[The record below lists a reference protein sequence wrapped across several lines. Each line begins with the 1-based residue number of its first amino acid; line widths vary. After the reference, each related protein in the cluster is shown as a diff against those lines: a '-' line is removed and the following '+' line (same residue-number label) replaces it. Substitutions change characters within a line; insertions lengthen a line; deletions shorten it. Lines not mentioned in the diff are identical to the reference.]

1 MIKFR
6 GLRRV
11 RLLDISGEGEDAT
24 PKACFCDGV
33 YLRTKMKPGLLTSG
47 TGPEGWAV
55 VIAGRMLGGG
65 GRLVSAEHT
74 LLGNGSRSPCLGCY
88 CRRPR

>member
-1 MIKFR
+1 
-6 GLRRV
+6 
-11 RLLDISGEGEDAT
+11 
-24 PKACFCDGV
+24 
-33 YLRTKMKPGLLTSG
+33 MKPRLLTSG

-55 VIAGRMLGGG
+55 VIAGKDAGGAG
-65 GRLVSAEHT
+65 GLSLVEHT